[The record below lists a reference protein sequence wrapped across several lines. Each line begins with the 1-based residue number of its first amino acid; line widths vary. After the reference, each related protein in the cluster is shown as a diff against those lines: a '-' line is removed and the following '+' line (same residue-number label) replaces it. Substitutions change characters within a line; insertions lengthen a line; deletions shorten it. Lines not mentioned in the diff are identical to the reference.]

1 MAKLR
6 IDNQTQKQILCPN
19 VNIGKNGENLIL
31 KSRVFLTYLF
41 QNKKPHSLAEW
52 GFLYIKLSEIT

>member
-31 KSRVFLTYLF
+31 KS
-41 QNKKPHSLAEW
+41 
-52 GFLYIKLSEIT
+52 